1 MLKSSFAP
9 RRAVTWC
16 VVGALAATLGAA
28 WGGDAVRV
36 PVVSVGAQS
45 VSTGMEMDGVV
56 EPIKQSW
63 ISSQAS
69 GRVSALLV
77 KAGDFVKAGQVLA
90 TVDDRET
97 QTGVQRSQAQWVQSD
112 SELRNAQLNLARTRD
127 LQAKG
132 FVSQAALDTAE
143 LQFKAAQAGRE
154 QAGASVRQSALSQEF
169 TRVTAPYDGYV
180 SDTLV
185 QAGDLAVPGKPL
197 LSMYA
202 PTAYRVVV
210 HVGVSQLASTRAAT
224 QVEVQQPSSRGSQ
237 WIQPLG
243 QQVLPA
249 ADAMSQTMQ
258 WRIDLPNLANTP
270 WVPGQQVRVRFV
282 GGTAQRTTL
291 PASAVLRRGELTA
304 VYVAGGPG
312 FVMRV
317 VRLGGSVGQGQVEVL
332 AGLAPQDRVALD
344 PVQAGLLGA
353 QPAAAASHK

>member
-1 MLKSSFAP
+1 MLNPSWTHQWL
-9 RRAVTWC
+9 VTLSLA
-16 VVGALAATLGAA
+16 GALANAWAA
-28 WGGDAVRV
+28 DPVRV
-36 PVVSVGAQS
+36 PVVIAGPKSVA
-45 VSTGMEMDGVV
+45 TGVEIDGVV
-56 EPIKQSW
+56 EPIKQSLV
-63 ISSQAS
+63 SAQVS
-69 GRVSALLV
+69 GRVSALVV
-77 KAGDFVKAGQVLA
+77 KAGDYVKAGQLLA

-112 SELRNAQLNLARTRD
+112 SELRNAQLNVSRTRD

-143 LQFKAAQAGRE
+143 LQLKAAQAGRD
-154 QAGASVRQSALSQEF
+154 QASAGARQSALSQEF

-224 QVEVQQPSSRGSQ
+224 QVEVQQPSSRDGE
-237 WIQPLG
+237 WVKPLG

-282 GGTAQRTTL
+282 GGASQRITL
-291 PASAVLRRGELTA
+291 PATAVLRRGELTA
-304 VYVAGGPG
+304 VYVAGGSG

-317 VRLGGSVGQGQVEVL
+317 VRLGSNLGQGQVEVL
-332 AGLAPQDRVALD
+332 AGLLAQDRVALD

-353 QPAAAASHK
+353 QPEATAAASRSNK

>member
-1 MLKSSFAP
+1 MLNPSWTHRWF
-9 RRAVTWC
+9 
-16 VVGALAATLGAA
+16 ATLGMACALGGAWAA
-28 WGGDAVRV
+28 GTVRV
-36 PVVSVGAQS
+36 PVVSVGAKS
-45 VSTGMEMDGVV
+45 VATGIEIDGVV
-56 EPIKQSW
+56 EPIKQSLV
-63 ISSQAS
+63 SSQAS
-69 GRVSALLV
+69 GRVSALVV
-77 KAGDFVKAGQVLA
+77 KAGDYVKAGQLLA

-112 SELRNAQLNLARTRD
+112 SELRNAQLNVSRTRD

-132 FVSQAALDTAE
+132 FISQAALDTAE
-143 LQFKAAQAGRE
+143 LQFKAAQAGRD
-154 QAGASVRQSALSQEF
+154 QASAGTRQSALSQEF

-210 HVGVSQLASTRAAT
+210 HVGVSQLGSTRAAT
-224 QVEVQQPSSRGSQ
+224 QVEVQQPSTSGGE
-237 WIQPLG
+237 WIKPLG
-243 QQVLPA
+243 LQLLPA
-249 ADAMSQTMQ
+249 ADAMSQTLQ
-258 WRIDLPNLANTP
+258 WRIDLPNLASTP

-282 GGTAQRTTL
+282 GGAAQRITL
-291 PASAVLRRGELTA
+291 PATAVLRRGELTA

-317 VRLGGSVGQGQVEVL
+317 VRLGGSLGQGQVEVL
-332 AGLAPQDRVALD
+332 AGLTSQDRVALD

-353 QPAAAASHK
+353 QPEVAGAAFNK

>member
-1 MLKSSFAP
+1 MLNPSSPPRWLTTFTLACALGSTWAAAP
-9 RRAVTWC
+9 
-16 VVGALAATLGAA
+16 
-28 WGGDAVRV
+28 VRV
-36 PVVSVGAQS
+36 AVVTAGLKA
-45 VSTGMEMDGVV
+45 VSTGVEIDGVV
-56 EPIKQSW
+56 EPLKQSLV
-63 ISSQAS
+63 SSQAS
-69 GRVSALLV
+69 GRVSALVV
-77 KAGDFVKAGQVLA
+77 KAGDFVKAGQLLA

-97 QTGVQRSQAQWVQSD
+97 QTGVQRSQAQLVQTD
-112 SELRNAQLNLARTRD
+112 SALRNAQLSLARTRD

-143 LQFKAAQAGRE
+143 LQFKAAQAGRD
-154 QAGASVRQSALSQEF
+154 QAGAGARQSALSQEF

-224 QVEVQQPSSRGSQ
+224 QVEVQHATPSGVE
-237 WIQPLG
+237 WVKPMG
-243 QQVLPA
+243 QQLLPA
-249 ADAMSQTMQ
+249 ADAMSQTLQ
-258 WRIDLPNLANTP
+258 WRIDLPNVSGSS

-282 GGTAQRTTL
+282 GGASQRITL
-291 PASAVLRRGELTA
+291 PSSAVLRRGELTA
-304 VYVAGGPG
+304 VYVAAGSG

-317 VRLGGSVGQGQVEVL
+317 VRLGGSVGQGHVEVL

-353 QPAAAASHK
+353 QPDGAAPGAPSNK

>member
-1 MLKSSFAP
+1 MLKSSFAL

-63 ISSQAS
+63 VSSQAS

-97 QTGVQRSQAQWVQSD
+97 QTGVQRSQAQLVQSD

-143 LQFKAAQAGRE
+143 LQFKAAQAGRD
-154 QAGASVRQSALSQEF
+154 QAGAGARQSALSQEF

-224 QVEVQQPSSRGSQ
+224 QVAVQQPSSRGGE

-282 GGTAQRTTL
+282 AGVAQRMVL
-291 PASAVLRRGELTA
+291 PVTAVLHRGELTA

-317 VRLGGSVGQGQVEVL
+317 VRLGSYLGAGHVEVL
-332 AGLAPQDRVALD
+332 AGLSAQDRVALD

-353 QPAAAASHK
+353 QPVAATSHK

>member
-1 MLKSSFAP
+1 MLNPSWPHRWLAP
-9 RRAVTWC
+9 FTLAC
-16 VVGALAATLGAA
+16 ALGSA
-28 WGGDAVRV
+28 WSAPPVRV
-36 PVVSVGAQS
+36 AVVTAGPQA
-45 VSTGMEMDGVV
+45 VSTGVEIDGVV
-56 EPIKQSW
+56 EPLKQSLV
-63 ISSQAS
+63 SSQAS
-69 GRVSALLV
+69 GRVSALVV
-77 KAGDFVKAGQVLA
+77 KAGDFVKAGQLLA

-97 QTGVQRSQAQWVQSD
+97 QTGVQRSQAQLVQSD
-112 SELRNAQLNLARTRD
+112 SALRNAQLSLARTRD

-143 LQFKAAQAGRE
+143 LQFKAAQAGRD
-154 QAGASVRQSALSQEF
+154 QAGAGARQSALSQEF

-224 QVEVQQPSSRGSQ
+224 QVEVQHATASGVEWVKPM
-237 WIQPLG
+237 G
-243 QQVLPA
+243 QQLLPA
-249 ADAMSQTMQ
+249 ADALSQTLQ
-258 WRIDLPNLANTP
+258 WRIDLPNLAGSP

-282 GGTAQRTTL
+282 GGAAQRITL

-317 VRLGGSVGQGQVEVL
+317 VRLGGRVGQGQVEVL

-353 QPAAAASHK
+353 QPEGAAPVVPALK